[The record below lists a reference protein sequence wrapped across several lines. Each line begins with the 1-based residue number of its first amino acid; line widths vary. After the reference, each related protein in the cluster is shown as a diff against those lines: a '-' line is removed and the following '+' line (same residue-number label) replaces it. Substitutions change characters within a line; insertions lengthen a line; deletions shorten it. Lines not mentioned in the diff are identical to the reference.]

1 MRRRTKRTALLFLIP
16 GAAYF
21 LAVFAYPIART
32 VQMSLY
38 QVNATDFVTGG
49 WKFIGLG
56 NYSALLHLQATS
68 QTLINS
74 AIFLVC
80 SIIFQFVISMFLAVA
95 LRRPT
100 LGRRILRTIV
110 LTPWLLPSVTVAA
123 VFLWIFNAQG
133 GLANYVLGHIG
144 LEHHPIQWFAGSGT
158 ALGVI
163 ILVNIWI
170 GIPFNFL
177 VLQSGLQAVDGDLHE
192 AAVVDGA
199 GWWKELLR
207 ITLPIMRESVFM
219 VLMLGVIGTL
229 KVFDYVWIMTQGGPA
244 NATMLPGPLA
254 YSESFIQFNYGRG
267 AAVVLVVVVAMLVL
281 TALYLYMT
289 GRGERRQRRADA
301 RLRLAPAAH
310 QAAAGAPP
318 PAKQPAGR
326 QAASVSEGRS

>member
-1 MRRRTKRTALLFLIP
+1 
-16 GAAYF
+16 
-21 LAVFAYPIART
+21 
-32 VQMSLY
+32 MSFY
-38 QVNATDFVTGG
+38 QVDATNFVTGR

-56 NYSALLHLQATS
+56 NYSALLHLQATR
-68 QTLINS
+68 QTLTNS
-74 AIFLVC
+74 ALFLVF

-133 GLANYVLGHIG
+133 GFANYVLNSIG
-144 LEHHPIQWFAGSGT
+144 LEHHPIQWFAGGGT

-177 VLQSGLQAVDGDLHE
+177 VLQSGLHAVDEDLHE

-281 TALYLYMT
+281 TAFYLYAT
-289 GRGERRQRRADA
+289 GRGERRHRRADA
-301 RLRLAPAAH
+301 RLRTPPAA
-310 QAAAGAPP
+310 QPTVVDGSAPR
-318 PAKQPAGR
+318 AQQPDGR
-326 QAASVSEGRS
+326 QAASASEGRS